1 MSFRARIICIILGFL
16 IVAVISFFVRRRRI
30 YTVHAIT
37 WLSLGLLFLIMGIFP
52 VLIEYLARLLG
63 IYFVPTAI
71 IAVTLGGLL
80 FTVLHLTIIASE
92 QHKKIRS
99 FEKEI
104 SILKIRQK

>member
-1 MSFRARIICIILGFL
+1 MSLRARIICFLLGLLIIAL
-16 IVAVISFFVRRRRI
+16 ISFFVRRRRI

-37 WLSLGLLFLIMGIFP
+37 WLSLGGLFLIMGIFP
-52 VLIEYLARLLG
+52 KFIEYLAQLLG

-71 IAVTLGGLL
+71 IVVTLGGLL

-104 SILKIRQK
+104 SILKIRDK

>member
-1 MSFRARIICIILGFL
+1 MSLRARIICIILGLL
-16 IVAVISFFVRRRRI
+16 IVMVISFFVRRRRI

-37 WLSLGLLFLIMGIFP
+37 WLSLGMLFLIMGIFP
-52 VLIEYLARLLG
+52 ILIEYLARLLG

-71 IAVTLGGLL
+71 IAVTLGSLL
-80 FTVLHLTIIASE
+80 GTVLHLTIIASE

-104 SILKIRQK
+104 AILKLRQK

>member
-1 MSFRARIICIILGFL
+1 MGFL

>member
-1 MSFRARIICIILGFL
+1 MSLRARIICFIIGIL
-16 IVAVISFFVRRRRI
+16 IIAVISFFVRRRRI

-37 WLSLGLLFLIMGIFP
+37 WLSMGILFLILGIFP
-52 VLIEYLARLLG
+52 IFIEYMARLFG

-71 IAVTLGGLL
+71 IAATLGGLI
-80 FTVLHLTIIASE
+80 FTVLHLTIIASD

-104 SILKIRQK
+104 AILKIRQK